1 MARQEILRRGSGFP
15 KIGKKMGDGGPS
27 PEFQRMSVGG
37 LTQFRVTVF
46 KFHLSVL
53 GCLALMWD
61 PPHSLELKFRQVAHL

>member
-1 MARQEILRRGSGFP
+1 
-15 KIGKKMGDGGPS
+15 MGDGGPS